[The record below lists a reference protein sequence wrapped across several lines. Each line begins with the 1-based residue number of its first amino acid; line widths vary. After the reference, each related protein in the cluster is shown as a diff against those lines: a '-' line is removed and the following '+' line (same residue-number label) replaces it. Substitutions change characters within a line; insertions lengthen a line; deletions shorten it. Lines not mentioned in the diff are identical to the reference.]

1 MRQWVKE
8 KIFQKDLKITEFQ
21 TYVSGSNLLGIISVD
36 SDVVLERLV
45 TLFDCRDILLRFY
58 VFESKKRTESA
69 DWVEIYSQRGSELP
83 EAQKSHS

>member
-21 TYVSGSNLLGIISVD
+21 TYVSGSNLFGIISVD

-58 VFESKKRTESA
+58 VFESKKKNRKC
-69 DWVEIYSQRGSELP
+69 RLGRNL
-83 EAQKSHS
+83 